1 MATAVLL
8 DKDAIARACEQY
20 GVARLRVFGS
30 VLTERFDPA
39 RSDVD
44 FLVEYKPD
52 VERTF
57 HALFAL
63 RDELQRIVGRPVDL
77 IDVRNIRN
85 PYFAR
90 SAYKSAEDVY
100 QNVG

>member
-52 VERTF
+52 AGVDISMN
-57 HALFAL
+57 LFVF

-77 IDVRNIRN
+77 IDVRRI
-85 PYFAR
+85 P
-90 SAYKSAEDVY
+90 
-100 QNVG
+100 